1 MRVRSLI
8 PSATWGERIMQFL
21 LAIATV
27 MAVGAALIYRAES
40 RRED

>member
-1 MRVRSLI
+1 MHF
-8 PSATWGERIMQFL
+8 M
-21 LAIATV
+21 LAIATI